1 MVMDVIIN
9 KEYIMKIQFP
19 ISYQEF
25 RENYFEKKPLLMK
38 GAISQKDLLSWK
50 SINEILPRCDLISE
64 DAIKVM
70 HKGKRAHKKD

>member
-1 MVMDVIIN
+1 
-9 KEYIMKIQFP
+9 MKIQFP

-25 RENYFEKKPLLMK
+25 RESYFEKKPLLMK